1 MAIVRKVTL
10 KGDII
15 KGESI
20 TFDYPQEVKLIS
32 LALLVLKLH
41 TLTHSQI
48 LILIFG
54 MWVFGLPL
62 SVVLLRMV

>member
-20 TFDYPQEVKLIS
+20 KFDYPQGSEIDLIS
-32 LALLVLKLH
+32 PTGTKEGANK
-41 TLTHSQI
+41 S
-48 LILIFG
+48 LI
-54 MWVFGLPL
+54 
-62 SVVLLRMV
+62 